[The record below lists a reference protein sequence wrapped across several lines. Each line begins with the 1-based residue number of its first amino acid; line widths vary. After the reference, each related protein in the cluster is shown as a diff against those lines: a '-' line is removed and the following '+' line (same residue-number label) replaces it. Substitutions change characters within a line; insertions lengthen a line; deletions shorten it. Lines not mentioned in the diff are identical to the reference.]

1 MATLTKEITTGD
13 TKRHIPSMFIRGAQI
28 DEENFKSYVAFS
40 LMNERGNDASANL
53 SMTLPCTKE
62 AYRRV
67 AKGIGSMARSLR
79 NGLVGLSRYNFVV
92 VTDTPVADGSNDDQA
107 VITHVH
113 AYPNQ
118 NYVSADFT
126 EELKFPVDENEA
138 IVQIHSSGNIDVM
151 AFPAAFYT
159 STRRFITELE
169 KLDSVDDMTSFTFK
183 TSEGTVESKVILMN
197 GNMVRFN
204 LEVVRSAI

>member
-13 TKRHIPSMFIRGAQI
+13 TKRHIPAMFIRGAQI
-28 DEENFKSYVAFS
+28 DEETLKAYIAFS
-40 LMNERGNDASANL
+40 PMNEIGNDAPTNL
-53 SMTLPCTKE
+53 SMTMPCTKE

-79 NGLVGLSRYNFVV
+79 SGLVGLSRYNFVV
-92 VTDTPVADGSNDDQA
+92 VANNPDSGTDESV
-107 VITHVH
+107 VTHVH

-126 EELKFPVDENEA
+126 EELKFPVGENEA

-151 AFPAAFYT
+151 AFPAVFYT
-159 STRRFITELE
+159 SIRRFITELE
-169 KLDSVDDMTSFTFK
+169 KLDKVDDMSAFTFK
-183 TSEGTVESKVILMN
+183 THEGTVEAKVILMN
-197 GNMVRFN
+197 GNMVRFD
-204 LEVVRSAI
+204 LEVARSAT